1 MLIPPMQN
9 SVAQVSAMALG
20 KGEVSKLYP
29 ADDMCI
35 VFFSS
40 TLKLGP
46 FLMVKGSRRSQK
58 YKIALNDT
66 L

>member
-1 MLIPPMQN
+1 MLILPMQN
-9 SVAQVSAMALG
+9 SVPQVSAMALG

-35 VFFSS
+35 VFFHS
-40 TLKLGP
+40 TWKLGP
-46 FLMVKGSRRSQK
+46 FLMVKGSQRCQK
-58 YKIALNDT
+58 NKIAINDT